1 MNIGQFGPTLLD
13 LQKITGCSLAQASF
27 FFNGNTVGYMVASM
41 TVGLIFDKFNKLL
54 QMFVPSVAL
63 SVIVAIIPFCTD
75 YESMVVIHFLKGFCM
90 GITDAGNYIYITYT
104 SIIIKT

>member
-1 MNIGQFGPTLLD
+1 MQSRKLAPD
-13 LQKITGCSLAQASF
+13 LAQASL

-63 SVIVAIIPFCTD
+63 SVIVAVPL
-75 YESMVVIHFLKGFCM
+75 VFLLP
-90 GITDAGNYIYITYT
+90 NV
-104 SIIIKT
+104 